1 MNSEKFL
8 RYCKTH
14 KTLLKPNKHFVISLG
29 GGMAVKLYL
38 KSRGVDP
45 LPKKVAN
52 TTDFDF
58 TFAVNRPLTEA
69 GVEKCSLEMYHIMYN
84 FMKGFIRPD
93 KLSIK
98 SYARKSYIPASGKR
112 TYHVIQFKDSKGEDF
127 VDCTL
132 AYIPGTSRTNI
143 NTPLSSKFGLPMK
156 KLKYMYKDVLVVL
169 AGSFIYKKILPRNPL
184 GKNKPEKGLRNTARV
199 AALQKLKVSSP
210 KTIKTSEFL
219 KAIRAKNKKLAL
231 TKARGIIRNI
241 AKVRKTTKKL
251 LDNLR

>member
-14 KTLLKPNKHFVISLG
+14 KTLVRPNKNFVVSLG

-38 KSRGVDP
+38 TSRGVDP
-45 LPKKVAN
+45 LPKKVAS

-58 TFAVNRPLTEA
+58 TFAVPHPLTEA
-69 GVEKCSLEMYHIMYN
+69 GIDKYSLEMYHIMYN

-93 KLSIK
+93 QLRIK
-98 SYARKSYIPASGKR
+98 SYPRKSYIPATGKK

-132 AYIPGTSRTNI
+132 AYIPGTSRANI
-143 NTPLSSKFGLPMK
+143 NTPVSSKFGLPLK

-184 GKNKPEKGLRNTARV
+184 GKNKPEKGLRNTARIG
-199 AALQKLKVSSP
+199 ALQKLKVSSP
-210 KTIKTSEFL
+210 KTVKTTEFL
-219 KAIRAKNKKLAL
+219 KAIRAKNKQTAL
-231 TKARGIIRNI
+231 TKARAIIRNI
-241 AKVRKTTKKL
+241 AKVRKVTEKL
-251 LDNLR
+251 VKNIS

>member
-8 RYCKTH
+8 KYCKTH
-14 KTLLKPNKHFVISLG
+14 KTLMRPNKNFVISLG

-38 KSRGVDP
+38 ESRGVDP

-58 TFAVNRPLTEA
+58 TFAVSHPLTDA
-69 GVEKCSLEMYHIMYN
+69 GVDKYSLEMYHIMYN

-93 KLSIK
+93 QLRIK
-98 SYARKSYIPASGKR
+98 SYPRKSSIPATGKK
-112 TYHVIQFKDSKGEDF
+112 TYHVIQFKDAKGEDF

-132 AYIPGTSRTNI
+132 AYIPGTSRTDI

-210 KTIKTSEFL
+210 KTIKTSEFI
-219 KAIRAKNKKLAL
+219 KAIRAKNKKTAL

-241 AKVRKTTKKL
+241 AKVRQTTKKL
-251 LDNLR
+251 LSNLS

>member
-8 RYCKTH
+8 KYCKTH
-14 KTLLKPNKHFVISLG
+14 KTLVRPNKNFVVSLG

-38 KSRGVDP
+38 TARGVDP
-45 LPKKVAN
+45 LPKKVAS

-58 TFAVNRPLTEA
+58 TFAVSHPLTDA
-69 GVEKCSLEMYHIMYN
+69 GVDKYSLEMYHIMYN

-93 KLSIK
+93 QLRIK
-98 SYARKSYIPASGKR
+98 SYPRKSHIPATGKK

-132 AYIPGTSRTNI
+132 AYIPGTSRANI
-143 NTPLSSKFGLPMK
+143 NTPVSMKFGLPIK

-184 GKNKPEKGLRNTARV
+184 GKKPEKGRRDTARV
-199 AALQKLKVSSP
+199 SALQKLKVSSP

-219 KAIRAKNKKLAL
+219 KAIRAKDKKTAL
-231 TKARGIIRNI
+231 TKARGIID
-241 AKVRKTTKKL
+241 KVRQTTKKL

>member
-1 MNSEKFL
+1 
-8 RYCKTH
+8 
-14 KTLLKPNKHFVISLG
+14 
-29 GGMAVKLYL
+29 MAVKLYL
-38 KSRGVDP
+38 MSRGVDP
-45 LPKKVAN
+45 LPKKVAS

-58 TFAVNRPLTEA
+58 TFAVSHPLTDDA
-69 GVEKCSLEMYHIMYN
+69 VDKYSLEMYHIMYN

-93 KLSIK
+93 QLRIK
-98 SYARKSYIPASGKR
+98 SYPRKSSIPATGKK
-112 TYHVIQFKDSKGEDF
+112 TYHVIQFKDAKGEDF

-132 AYIPGTSRTNI
+132 AYIPGTSRADI

-210 KTIKTSEFL
+210 KTIKTSAFI
-219 KAIRAKNKKLAL
+219 KAIRAKDKKTAL

-241 AKVRKTTKKL
+241 TKVRQTTKKL
-251 LDNLR
+251 LNNIS

>member
-1 MNSEKFL
+1 MNSEKFI

-14 KTLLKPNKHFVISLG
+14 QTLVKPNRRFVISLG

-38 KSRGVDP
+38 MSRGVDP
-45 LPKKVAN
+45 LPKKVAS
-52 TTDFDF
+52 TSDFDF
-58 TFAVNRPLTEA
+58 TFAVNHPLTEA
-69 GVEKCSLEMYHIMYN
+69 GVQRYSLEMYNIMYN

-98 SYARKSYIPASGKR
+98 SYARKSYIPATGKR

-132 AYIPGTSRTNI
+132 AYIPGTSRNNI
-143 NTPLSSKFGLPMK
+143 NTPLSKKYGFPMK

-169 AGSFIYKKILPRNPL
+169 AGSFIYKKVMPRNPL

-199 AALQKLKVSSP
+199 AALQKVKVSSP
-210 KTIKTSEFL
+210 KTIRTTEFI
-219 KAIRAKNKKLAL
+219 KAIREKNKKVAL
-231 TKARGIIRNI
+231 TKARAIIRSI
-241 AKVRKTTKKL
+241 SKVKKL
-251 LDNLR
+251 LNTSR